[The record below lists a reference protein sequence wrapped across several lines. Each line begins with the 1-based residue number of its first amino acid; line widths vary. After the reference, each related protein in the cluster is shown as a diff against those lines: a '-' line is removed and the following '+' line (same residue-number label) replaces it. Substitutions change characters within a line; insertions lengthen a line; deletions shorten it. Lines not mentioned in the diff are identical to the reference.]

1 MSNEINIRC
10 YEYSTIT
17 FAPCSIALCHAL
29 CNKSAK
35 ERWISAVLNLYTSE
49 PCSKSKN
56 YDKEQIRLMVGRN
69 EVAKEDE
76 IWENYF
82 MTA

>member
-1 MSNEINIRC
+1 
-10 YEYSTIT
+10 
-17 FAPCSIALCHAL
+17 
-29 CNKSAK
+29 
-35 ERWISAVLNLYTSE
+35 VLNLYTSE